1 MWSDIECDV
10 IFWQHLRDPSI
21 FFVVHG
27 GVLFTHFSLNLVLN
41 LINRWFRYL
50 ILGGLWCCLIPYN
63 YQCFRNCS
71 SFSVVQAETATTA
84 ECIKVIT
91 RQNLYFFVSNFKN
104 WFGLDRRKKP
114 KSVQC
119 VEDLITSFTILIT
132 LFTVKSEVWIRMVL
146 FVRKRRRMQIWR
158 GSSAPTS
165 ATNTPRDVVHKHV
178 ILQGTQLSKG
188 TAGNTCHANR
198 QRHQQRVGP
207 VGPSSCPCGY
217 HYFFFF
223 DGVTFRCF
231 PDRVFCYR
239 LGRHRRSAWWSR
251 RVKPTFLQAGV
262 GCLPNVF

>member
-1 MWSDIECDV
+1 MWCHILATPAGS
-10 IFWQHLRDPSI
+10 FNF

-27 GVLFTHFSLNLVLN
+27 GVLFTHFLLNLILN

-63 YQCFRNCS
+63 YQCFPQLQQLQCRAGGS
-71 SFSVVQAETATTA
+71 RHDHRVHQSHHQAK
-84 ECIKVIT
+84 CI
-91 RQNLYFFVSNFKN
+91 FFRLKFQELVWS
-104 WFGLDRRKKP
+104 WSEKKP

-132 LFTVKSEVWIRMVL
+132 LFTVKSEVWIRMAHVL
-146 FVRKRRRMQIWR
+146 FVRKRRRMKIWR

-165 ATNTPRDVVHKHV
+165 ATNTPRDVAHKHV

-188 TAGNTCHANR
+188 TAGNTCHGTNNGSDLWG
-198 QRHQQRVGP
+198 H
-207 VGPSSCPCGY
+207 
-217 HYFFFF
+217 
-223 DGVTFRCF
+223 DGAGHVVRVTFRCF

-251 RVKPTFLQAGV
+251 HVKPTFLQAGA